1 MEVIKM
7 MNKSV
12 KHVVEIA
19 AGLVVGSLAAEGV
32 NGVVKFVKKQVK
44 KVNNLKKKPEAQ

>member
-1 MEVIKM
+1 M
-7 MNKSV
+7 MKINGKR
-12 KHVVEIA
+12 VVEVA

>member
-1 MEVIKM
+1 M

-19 AGLVVGSLAAEGV
+19 AGLVVGNLAANSV
-32 NGVVKFVKKQVK
+32 NGVVKFVKKRVN
-44 KVNNLKKKPEAQ
+44 KVNNIKKKPEAQ